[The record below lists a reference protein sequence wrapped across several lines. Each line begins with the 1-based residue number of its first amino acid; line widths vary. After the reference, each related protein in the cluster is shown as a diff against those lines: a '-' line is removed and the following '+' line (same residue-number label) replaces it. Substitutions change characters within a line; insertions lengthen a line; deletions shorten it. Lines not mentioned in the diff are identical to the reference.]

1 MDFFL
6 SQLSASVLGWP
17 EPYSQCP
24 VCAGGGLGSILGH
37 HPGGVSDRVRWGGGG
52 RHMDRQV
59 SLLRRRRAETAGW
72 LGVRVRHSAGQEGP
86 GEGGTVRGDSPGSGA
101 GRPPL
106 LWGAAA
112 PLGWS
117 GWCSDG
123 ITGAQG
129 LQPWLPGL
137 PPALLVPVHILATLR
152 LTAPWVLP
160 SPSAGME
167 DK

>member
-1 MDFFL
+1 MREAIHMDFFL

-101 GRPPL
+101 GRPPPAL
-106 LWGAAA
+106 GSSCTPGVEWVVLRWYNRGTGSATMAPWSPSCSPGPSPHPGHRPLDG
-112 PLGWS
+112 PLG
-117 GWCSDG
+117 
-123 ITGAQG
+123 
-129 LQPWLPGL
+129 
-137 PPALLVPVHILATLR
+137 PP
-152 LTAPWVLP
+152 
-160 SPSAGME
+160 
-167 DK
+167 